1 MSDADEGAREPADS
15 GEGAG
20 EPGPEWSEPDTA
32 MGDAELLAAHVGG
45 DPTAFQTLFLRHRDR
60 LWAVALRTMRNR
72 EEAADAL
79 QDAMVSAFRRAG
91 SFRGDSAVTS
101 WLHRI
106 VVNAC
111 LDRIRRN
118 RVREADPLDTEDGG
132 AALLVADD
140 DPTRRIESAELSG
153 VVQDALGRL
162 NADQRAALVLV
173 DMEGM
178 SVAEAAVELGVPQG
192 TVKSR
197 CARGRQKLAVLLE
210 PLRGDL

>member
-1 MSDADEGAREPADS
+1 MTDGPGEPTDAGEGIGPTERGWPDPESSMSDAD
-15 GEGAG
+15 
-20 EPGPEWSEPDTA
+20 
-32 MGDAELLAAHVGG
+32 LLAAHVGG
-45 DPTAFQTLFLRHRDR
+45 DPTAFQSLFLRHRDR
-60 LWAVALRTMRNR
+60 LWAVSLRTMRNR

-118 RVREADPLDTEDGG
+118 RVRLTDPLDAEDDRDPG
-132 AALLVADD
+132 LVSAD
-140 DPTRRIESAELSG
+140 DPTRRIESTELSEI
-153 VVQDALGRL
+153 VRDALGRL

-178 SVAEAAVELGVPQG
+178 SVAEAAVELGAPQG

-197 CARGRQKLAVLLE
+197 CARGRRQLAVLLN
-210 PLRGDL
+210 PLRGDV

>member
-1 MSDADEGAREPADS
+1 MSDAD
-15 GEGAG
+15 
-20 EPGPEWSEPDTA
+20 
-32 MGDAELLAAHVGG
+32 LLAAHVGG
-45 DPTAFQTLFLRHRDR
+45 DPTAFQSLFLRHRDR

-118 RVREADPLDTEDGG
+118 RVRLTDPLDAEDGHSPG
-132 AALLVADD
+132 LVADD

-153 VVQDALGRL
+153 IVQDALRRL

-173 DMEGM
+173 DMEAM

-197 CARGRQKLAVLLE
+197 CARGRQKLAALLE